1 MEAGGNHGRCFAP
14 WGIAMALTVVGA
26 GCAVG
31 PKYQRPS
38 APTAPSWEVITPW
51 REGVP
56 RDAVP
61 KGEWW
66 LVFHDHGLD
75 AFEAEAL
82 AANQTLQVAVARYA
96 QTRAGAAAEV
106 ARLFPTLQ
114 ATPNAERQKLSGNRP
129 SNGPTPVA
137 GPYTQNVY
145 NLPFTVSYE
154 ADLFG
159 RQRRSIEAAN
169 ASYQASAADLENVR
183 LIVTAEV
190 ARDYFTLRQL
200 DAELATYKRGVEA
213 FEKGLEL
220 VNGRHRGGIAS
231 GLDVAQEETLLY
243 ATRTQAQ
250 LLLQQRKETEDALA
264 VLVGKAAPGF
274 SVASGELSAEP
285 PDPEVGLPSDLLER
299 RPDVAQ
305 AERQVAAANARIGV
319 AKGAYYPSLSLFG
332 TGGWQ
337 AGSVAKLVNAA
348 SALWAVGA
356 SVAQT
361 LFSGGARRAEVDFAK
376 AGHQASIASYRQT
389 VLVALAEVQDAVTG
403 LQVLEGARG
412 TQAQAVEA
420 SRRALD
426 IANSRYVGGLVNY
439 LDVVNAQESLLNNER
454 EMAAIQGQRL
464 VTSVLLVKALGGGW
478 DASSLATVK
487 VVARPADLATP

>member
-1 MEAGGNHGRCFAP
+1 L
-14 WGIAMALTVVGA
+14 ALALLGA

-31 PKYQRPS
+31 PKYQRPA
-38 APTAPSWEVITPW
+38 APVAPSWEVTAPW
-51 REGVP
+51 REGAP
-56 RDAVP
+56 RDAAP

-66 LVFHDHGLD
+66 LVFHDDGLD
-75 AFEAEAL
+75 RFEAEAL
-82 AANQTLQVAVARYA
+82 AANQTLEVAVARMA
-96 QTRAGAAAEV
+96 QARAGASTEV
-106 ARLFPTLQ
+106 AGLFPTLGT
-114 ATPNAERQKLSGNRP
+114 TPSVERQRLSANRP
-129 SNGPTPVA
+129 PNGPTPVA
-137 GPYTQNVY
+137 GSYTQSVY

-159 RQRRSIEAAN
+159 QKRRSLEAAN
-169 ASYQASAADLENVR
+169 ATYQASAADLENVR
-183 LIVTAEV
+183 LSVTAEV
-190 ARDYFTLRQL
+190 ARNYFTLRQL
-200 DAELATYKRGVEA
+200 DAEIETYKRGVEA

-264 VLVGKAAPGF
+264 VLLGKAAPGF
-274 SVASGELSAEP
+274 SVPASGLIAEP
-285 PDPEVGLPSDLLER
+285 PALQLGLPSDLLER
-299 RPDVAQ
+299 RPDVAE

-337 AGSVAKLVNAA
+337 AASLGKLVNAA
-348 SALWAVGA
+348 STLWAVGA
-356 SVAQT
+356 SVAET
-361 LFSGGARRAEVDFAK
+361 LFSGGARRAGVELAV
-376 AGHQASIASYRQT
+376 AGHRASVATYRQT
-389 VLVALAEVQDAVTG
+389 VLSALAEVQDAVTG
-403 LQVLEGARG
+403 LQVLDGARA
-412 TQAQAVEA
+412 TQAQAVRA

-426 IANSRYVGGLVNY
+426 IANSRYVGGLVSY

-454 EMAAIQGQRL
+454 EMATIEGQRL

-478 DASSLATVK
+478 DAASLATVK
-487 VVARPADLATP
+487 VKARPADLVSP